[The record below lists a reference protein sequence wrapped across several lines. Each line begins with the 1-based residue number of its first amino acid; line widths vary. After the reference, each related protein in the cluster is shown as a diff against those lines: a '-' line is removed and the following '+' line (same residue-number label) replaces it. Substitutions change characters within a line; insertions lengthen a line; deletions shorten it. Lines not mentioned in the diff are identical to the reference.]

1 MLWPKKKLYQ
11 EFDNEKKFLRLEN
24 SSPPPPLITFLKVRP
39 LTPDNYKTHNL
50 RDPVIIQERI
60 GSDAKNTPRGRVRRA
75 WGSYATL
82 TLHQTDFEREKKD
95 LKKKTKKTRLFC
107 SLLQARS
114 LGTVKRYFFELLPV
128 GIWEWG
134 MFIQPLNFVL
144 VL

>member
-1 MLWPKKKLYQ
+1 MLWPKKNYTRNLIT
-11 EFDNEKKFLRLEN
+11 KKN
-24 SSPPPPLITFLKVRP
+24 SWGSKILSPPPLITFLKVRP
-39 LTPDNYKTHNL
+39 LAPDKYKTHNL